1 MKQIEKSFF
10 LIEKS
15 FFLIKNDANFF
26 KELQQFICNPINT
39 LIECEVLKL
48 SKEREKIE
56 PTQYT
61 SLMGSLCSLT
71 CTRLYIRFG
80 VGLVIYYM

>member
-10 LIEKS
+10 L
-15 FFLIKNDANFF
+15 NDANFY
-26 KELQQFICNPINT
+26 KELQQFLCNPINNLT
-39 LIECEVLKL
+39 ECEVLKI
-48 SKEREKIE
+48 SKYKEREKVE
-56 PTQYT
+56 PTRYT

-80 VGLVIYYM
+80 VGFVIYYM